1 MYLIILPQFQERG
14 NSEFSG
20 RISYLSDIRDGRL
33 AWTVR
38 KALTDL
44 FGRNLVFRVW
54 ETEFAAFLPNTTREV
69 FLGRCGR
76 LRSALQRRCP
86 SQARMGRAWGE
97 GVFTGARLLEEAR
110 AAMRQ
115 PAASVATE
123 IREFTEG
130 VALALKRV
138 DLGEARFTVYLQP
151 QIDMAIGALTGAEA
165 LVRGVGEDGSIVPPS
180 QFIPL
185 LEEDG
190 AIRQLDLLVLERT
203 LAQMSR
209 WKQAGYGIVPVSV
222 NLSRGTISHP
232 STLASI
238 LALQSRY
245 PEVPA
250 DALELEITEG
260 GEAVDNKDLQD
271 LVTKYHQCGLRLS
284 LGDFGSKY
292 ANLPLFTSEKFDTV
306 KLDRSLIS
314 QVDSNPISRELVRG
328 IVGICK
334 DFHMTCVAEGVETRE
349 QVAALLDKG
358 CAYAQEFYYDKPIPM
373 EEFERKYLRQEGELP
388 PGEQQEE
395 RP

>member
-1 MYLIILPQFQERG
+1 MEAG
-14 NSEFSG
+14 G
-20 RISYLSDIRDGRL
+20 
-33 AWTVR
+33 VR
-38 KALTDL
+38 HSP
-44 FGRNLVFRVW
+44 R
-54 ETEFAAFLPNTTREV
+54 
-69 FLGRCGR
+69 
-76 LRSALQRRCP
+76 
-86 SQARMGRAWGE
+86 
-97 GVFTGARLLEEAR
+97 
-110 AAMRQ
+110 
-115 PAASVATE
+115 
-123 IREFTEG
+123 
-130 VALALKRV
+130 
-138 DLGEARFTVYLQP
+138 
-151 QIDMAIGALTGAEA
+151 
-165 LVRGVGEDGSIVPPS
+165 VGEPVP
-180 QFIPL
+180 
-185 LEEDG
+185 
-190 AIRQLDLLVLERT
+190 
-203 LAQMSR
+203 
-209 WKQAGYGIVPVSV
+209 
-222 NLSRGTISHP
+222 GTISHP

-349 QVAALLDKG
+349 QVAGLLDKG
-358 CAYAQEFYYDKPIPM
+358 CAYAQGFYCDKPIPM
-373 EEFERKYLRQEGELP
+373 EEFERKYLRREGELP

-395 RP
+395 RS

>member
-1 MYLIILPQFQERG
+1 MDLDTIELLWEEGSDLSSQVQQLRCSQVLEAQRG
-14 NSEFSG
+14 NVFSKG
-20 RISYLSDIRDGRL
+20 EQR
-33 AWTVR
+33 
-38 KALTDL
+38 ALEGY
-44 FGRNLVFRVW
+44 FQ
-54 ETEFAAFLPNTTREV
+54 RE
-69 FLGRCGR
+69 
-76 LRSALQRRCP
+76 
-86 SQARMGRAWGE
+86 W
-97 GVFTGARLLEEAR
+97 LLEQY
-110 AAMRQ
+110 RQ
-115 PAASVATE
+115 GKRWFCAE
-123 IREFTEG
+123 YR
-130 VALALKRV
+130 RV
-138 DLGEARFTVYLQP
+138 DGAGGIRWVRQVMYLGEARFTVYLQP
-151 QIDMAIGALTGAEA
+151 QIDMATGALTGAEA

-250 DALELEITEG
+250 DALELEISEG
-260 GEAVDNKDLQD
+260 GEVVDNKDLQD

-284 LGDFGSKY
+284 LANFGSKY
-292 ANLPLFTSEKFDTV
+292 VNLPLFTSVKFDTV

-349 QVAALLDKG
+349 QVAALLDMG
-358 CAYAQEFYYDKPIPM
+358 CAYAQGFYYDKPIPM
-373 EEFERKYLRQEGELP
+373 EGFERKYLRREGELP